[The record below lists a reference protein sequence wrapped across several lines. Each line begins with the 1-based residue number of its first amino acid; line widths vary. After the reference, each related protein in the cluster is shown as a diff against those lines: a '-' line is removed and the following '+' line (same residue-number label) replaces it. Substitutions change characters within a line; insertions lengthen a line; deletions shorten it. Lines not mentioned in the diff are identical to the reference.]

1 VLLILTDVDGVYRE
15 YGTDDATLLE
25 HLSRQDAQEMLS
37 AGGLGAG
44 SMGPKVEAALD
55 FVEAGGKR
63 AVIADLANAPA
74 ALEGKAGTTID

>member
-1 VLLILTDVDGVYRE
+1 
-15 YGTDDATLLE
+15 
-25 HLSRQDAQEMLS
+25 MLS

-44 SMGPKVEAALD
+44 SMGPKVEAALE

-74 ALEGKAGTTID
+74 ALEGNAGTTID